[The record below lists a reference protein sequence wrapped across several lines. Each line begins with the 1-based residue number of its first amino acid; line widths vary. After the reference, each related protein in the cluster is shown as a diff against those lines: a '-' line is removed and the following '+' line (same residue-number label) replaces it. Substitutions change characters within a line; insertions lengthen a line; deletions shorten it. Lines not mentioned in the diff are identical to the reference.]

1 MKEELQKMFSSTSM
15 TLQVIGGNITVVQ
28 GSTAFFPCILK
39 DTTEK
44 LNQISWQKKT
54 KKNPEKINFFTILP
68 EGPEFFNVHGER
80 FTSAANFNEKNGS
93 FRLSNVTLMDQGTY
107 TCIFTLFPSGNHQ
120 TEIPLNVLVP
130 PVISVKSDI
139 PTLGDKEVSLA
150 TCTASGSLPP
160 AQVNW
165 VFGNLNL
172 KITTNSSVNDDGTTT
187 TISTLWGVPT
197 IELDHRSV
205 QCVVTSEA
213 LSTQKSQPFTIQIHF
228 PPTEVNVQEKS
239 SGVFECISNGNPE
252 VQYTWNRSDHLWPH
266 PAVKTDGSLLHIL
279 RMTSELNGVFTC
291 EASNSYGK
299 KQAQLYMQ
307 VTSEQRKV
315 QGACHACWTLF
326 SLSFILLGLLLGGA
340 AFLYYKFGSFLRT
353 EDSRCAVR
361 KRVSSS
367 EAEGTPAEAEL

>member
-1 MKEELQKMFSSTSM
+1 MIFPLIFMLILHKDVQA
-15 TLQVIGGNITVVQ
+15 LQVIGGNITVVQ

-239 SGVFECISNGNPE
+239 SVYLSVYRMAIQRYSTPG
-252 VQYTWNRSDHLWPH
+252 
-266 PAVKTDGSLLHIL
+266 TDRII
-279 RMTSELNGVFTC
+279 
-291 EASNSYGK
+291 YG
-299 KQAQLYMQ
+299 L
-307 VTSEQRKV
+307 
-315 QGACHACWTLF
+315 
-326 SLSFILLGLLLGGA
+326 ILLSKQMVHCCIFYA
-340 AFLYYKFGSFLRT
+340 
-353 EDSRCAVR
+353 
-361 KRVSSS
+361 
-367 EAEGTPAEAEL
+367 